1 MAKTVKQYNAEYWAK
16 HKEEISAHRKAF
28 YQEHKAEIN
37 ERNKRWLNAN
47 RDKWNAYMR
56 EYRKRKKAELDKKS

>member
-1 MAKTVKQYNAEYWAK
+1 MKNKKEYMQEYWIKNKKRLSAQRSK
-16 HKEEISAHRKAF
+16 YYQEHKEEID
-28 YQEHKAEIN
+28 
-37 ERNKRWLNAN
+37 ERNKAWLEKN